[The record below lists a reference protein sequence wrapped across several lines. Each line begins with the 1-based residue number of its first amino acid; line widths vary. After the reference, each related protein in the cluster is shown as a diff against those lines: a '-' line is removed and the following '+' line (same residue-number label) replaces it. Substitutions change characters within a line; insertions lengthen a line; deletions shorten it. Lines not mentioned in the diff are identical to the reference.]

1 MPPESGELSF
11 SVQTAGSSVKAEAPA
26 GAFRA
31 VALERVQTL
40 AEGDT
45 LRLYAQEEAFPLADT
60 PSTKASVY
68 TGTSLP
74 TDVSLGLMAYK
85 YATAGS
91 ALSQWTLHTSPAVM
105 EAVYDGSR
113 SGKSRKWVPTSKLLW
128 PGSGCVR
135 YFAYAPYGASG
146 ATVTAASGS
155 APQIAFTVPSSYAEQ
170 VDLLVSNA
178 SSSCEYEGDP
188 LVTEIDVPMTLQHAL
203 TGIRFR
209 VEKGMSITSV
219 SVTGVLNKGTLPLWG
234 SGSHT
239 WSPDASST
247 GSYTLTNPALKSENA
262 SYDITEDAY
271 TLMLL
276 PQTLPE
282 GARIEAVV
290 SGGGNSKTITAVMD
304 GEIWPA
310 GKLITYTIT
319 TLGNVTPIYNIE
331 TYTLDELQALT
342 VSYTGGSGE
351 LSLGGAFRSFA
362 ECKDKT
368 LIPIP
373 FVLEYSAD
381 GSSGWSTTPPSWL
394 TVSSGSSWEGS
405 VEGETLTASIEAQLN
420 SGEDAHHTALAA
432 KAAKTN
438 FDLSTWDVSTGTTV
452 SRTTANC
459 YVVQAPGSYRFPLV
473 YGNAV
478 KAGSANASAY
488 TAASGTNIL
497 TSFKNHLDQ
506 DITTPYIASQ
516 LSGRTLTAQLVWTD
530 VQGLV
535 RNVSLTGSG
544 SEAYISF
551 EVPQETISQGNA
563 QLAVL
568 ADGEVAWS
576 WHIWVTDSNL
586 SAPLTS
592 PSGYRFLPE
601 NLGWC
606 DARTEQYQSRVC
618 YVRAVQTTDGGKT
631 SAARKILE
639 QSQSISTSGNSMF
652 YLWGRKDMIMSSNGS
667 GNTDKTYYAADD
679 GLKPRIGND
688 QSISLGDGVRSP
700 WIINYRNGGSQDW
713 CTSSYYNLW
722 DEACKTVYD
731 PSPSGYRVPPS
742 VAFNG
747 LSASSFPWYTG
758 NAGYGYGRRYGTQLF
773 FPACGFRAVG
783 SALALTSVKDA
794 GVYWTGSRTSATE
807 CSDYYF
813 TSSSCTV
820 STAYASNAL
829 SVRPVVDE
837 VPVKYTYHLDAVA
850 PTGLKAQGGSAANG
864 FISSYRTNDY
874 TGASEAVSWSVAG
887 YYSNAACTTPFDGS
901 NAANRPAW
909 LTSFTAGGS
918 GSAPGSSET
927 LSATVSASSYSTLTQ
942 DIATVI
948 NNQISGNGIR
958 GSESHRWNLSNPSSP
973 YSPAIVESANCYIV
987 NARGYY
993 RIPLVMGNGVVN
1005 NALNSTA
1012 ATYKGASGTYSI
1024 LFQDYS
1030 GGNVT
1035 NPYLH
1040 KSSSGAVAPSA
1051 AFVVWE
1057 DVNGLIEAGSDY
1069 TLTDALQYDSAAD
1082 VWWLQFHVDKAQQ
1095 GNAVIAVAN
1104 TSGTVMWSWHI
1115 WVTNYTSHKDP
1126 CYAQGN
1132 VTFTSDYSGGNFTLM
1147 GMNLGW
1153 LPSGSCTA
1161 RVYSPRT
1168 VYVKIRQADGGEEAV
1183 VALTQAGKTEYTS
1196 YPTGGK
1202 GPFWQWGRKDAM
1214 WPSGTCYGRF
1224 ASVTTLT
1231 SKQTLA
1237 NAIKN
1242 PGKFIATGE
1251 NSCWSSYSYPG
1262 NLWDSDTKTIWDP
1275 CPAGYTVPS
1284 QAAITLV
1291 FNQWPDN
1298 LAVGTFNNG
1307 WHFYNSAKTGTNFF
1321 AAAGLRTAASGALS
1335 EVGSG
1340 GSYWNDLMRT
1350 TDSGAGLWYFD
1361 SQWGF
1366 TAAMSRSYGLCIR
1379 PRQR

>member
-1 MPPESGELSF
+1 MRRKGIAYGYGLFALLLLASCRQEAGDMPLESGELSF
-11 SVQTAGSSVKAEAPA
+11 SVQTAGPAVKAEAPA
-26 GAFRA
+26 GGAFRA
-31 VALERVQTL
+31 LELDRVQTL
-40 AEGDT
+40 AEGDA

-247 GSYTLTNPALKSENA
+247 GSYTLTSPQLKTDPSND
-262 SYDITEDAY
+262 SYLVTEDAY

-282 GARIEAVV
+282 GARIEATV

-342 VSYTGGSGE
+342 VPYTGGSGE

-405 VEGETLTASIEAQLN
+405 LEGETLTASIEAQLN

-535 RNVSLTGSG
+535 RNVSLSGSG

-563 QLAVL
+563 LVAVL

-576 WHIWVTDSNL
+576 WHIWVTDSSL
-586 SAPLTS
+586 SAPVTS

-667 GNTDKTYYAADD
+667 GNTNKTYYAADD

-794 GVYWTGSRTSATE
+794 GMYWTGSRTSATE

-837 VPVKYTYHLDAVA
+837 VVEQSGPS
-850 PTGLKAQGGSAANG
+850 PTGLFVVGLDRDS
-864 FISSYRTNDY
+864 FSS
-874 TGASEAVSWSVAG
+874 
-887 YYSNAACTTPFDGS
+887 
-901 NAANRPAW
+901 
-909 LTSFTAGGS
+909 AGGS
-918 GSAPGSSET
+918 GNFYVCSSAYTESGSTVTAAKPIMAWRVCGYSTDSVNWTDTPPSWLSLEKTCGNGSLFNVANPSQANWDQFSFTVAAGSSARQVLVKFEQYDY
-927 LSATVSASSYSTLTQ
+927 SANTCCLYITQGGTASSASLKYNYIQGKSNEVQ
-942 DIATVI
+942 
-948 NNQISGNGIR
+948 GNGNSVKGEGNR
-958 GSESHRWNLSNPSSP
+958 C
-973 YSPAIVESANCYIV
+973 V
-987 NARGYY
+987 GYDNTITTNNSWSVGY
-993 RIPLVMGNGVVN
+993 KNYN
-1005 NALNSTA
+1005 NAENAMTL
-1012 ATYKGASGTYSI
+1012 GTS
-1024 LFQDYS
+1024 
-1030 GGNVT
+1030 
-1035 NPYLH
+1035 
-1040 KSSSGAVAPSA
+1040 
-1051 AFVVWE
+1051 
-1057 DVNGLIEAGSDY
+1057 
-1069 TLTDALQYDSAAD
+1069 
-1082 VWWLQFHVDKAQQ
+1082 
-1095 GNAVIAVAN
+1095 
-1104 TSGTVMWSWHI
+1104 
-1115 WVTNYTSHKDP
+1115 NY
-1126 CYAQGN
+1126 
-1132 VTFTSDYSGGNFTLM
+1132 V
-1147 GMNLGW
+1147 
-1153 LPSGSCTA
+1153 
-1161 RVYSPRT
+1161 
-1168 VYVKIRQADGGEEAV
+1168 
-1183 VALTQAGKTEYTS
+1183 
-1196 YPTGGK
+1196 GGK
-1202 GPFWQWGRKDAM
+1202 G
-1214 WPSGTCYGRF
+1214 
-1224 ASVTTLT
+1224 
-1231 SKQTLA
+1231 
-1237 NAIKN
+1237 
-1242 PGKFIATGE
+1242 
-1251 NSCWSSYSYPG
+1251 SY
-1262 NLWDSDTKTIWDP
+1262 
-1275 CPAGYTVPS
+1275 
-1284 QAAITLV
+1284 
-1291 FNQWPDN
+1291 
-1298 LAVGTFNNG
+1298 AVGWGNQV
-1307 WHFYNSAKTGTNFF
+1307 
-1321 AAAGLRTAASGALS
+1321 
-1335 EVGSG
+1335 VGSG
-1340 GSYWNDLMRT
+1340 
-1350 TDSGAGLWYFD
+1350 SGASNFAYSWSQNLLKTVNLGD
-1361 SQWGF
+1361 SNWKTWDSWF
-1366 TAAMSRSYGLCIR
+1366 KSKL
-1379 PRQR
+1379 